1 MKALISAIVL
11 FGFVG
16 IANAQEGSAPAEG
29 NNDAAMTGA
38 ENREPAKSHKK
49 SKKKKHHKK
58 HKTNN

>member
-16 IANAQEGSAPAEG
+16 IAHAQDAAPAEG

-49 SKKKKHHKK
+49 SKKKKHSKK
-58 HKTNN
+58 HKSSN